1 MPWAKPVAFAGAGC
15 SSSTEED
22 SKEVDKDNNIPNI
35 TINTAFSVIE
45 PGSSSE
51 AVKDN
56 PGKDILIHFTN
67 HPLTGHEQAGV
78 RGQEQDAALGGGHDH
93 HEGGDQLCPEGVHS
107 QIDVGLV
114 QGQLQ
119 QTGGGVHGHA
129 ERKDGG
135 EDCEQHCGGAADDQ
149 GQHLHVTGGVQVPEG
164 GTGGGVV
171 HDEDRGVDSIGG
183 CSLTFRL
190 RYPTDD
196 MSPKM
201 RKPRR
206 RKIQDKLKQ
215 ATIKF
220 KSQENQNE
228 SFSSNVGLFV
238 PSGGPWEI
246 MVTGRGCK
254 RGIEDQMEGPV
265 DKKRRNERICPNL
278 LDSDC
283 NF

>member
-1 MPWAKPVAFAGAGC
+1 M
-15 SSSTEED
+15 
-22 SKEVDKDNNIPNI
+22 
-35 TINTAFSVIE
+35 
-45 PGSSSE
+45 
-51 AVKDN
+51 
-56 PGKDILIHFTN
+56 
-67 HPLTGHEQAGV
+67 
-78 RGQEQDAALGGGHDH
+78 
-93 HEGGDQLCPEGVHS
+93 
-107 QIDVGLV
+107 
-114 QGQLQ
+114 
-119 QTGGGVHGHA
+119 
-129 ERKDGG
+129 
-135 EDCEQHCGGAADDQ
+135 
-149 GQHLHVTGGVQVPEG
+149 
-164 GTGGGVV
+164 V
-171 HDEDRGVDSIGG
+171 HDEDRGVDSVGG